1 MSGHHGG
8 MAGNHAGNHIVS
20 MPSARAPHTDVH
32 APKVELFDVHALT
45 NTDPKGFVRA
55 VDVYRLTDFGL
66 YMARPVPGHPELAY
80 FRSWLLPELG
90 LRVSR
95 WTGRAPLDHDY
106 YIDVVDIQPG
116 DVWRTKDLY
125 LDILVRTGHDQRVL
139 DSDELIA
146 GVLAGHLD
154 QGAAIRALE
163 QTNTAVDG
171 IARHGYHPDEW
182 LTRSGYPIEWSQEPF
197 GGDRP

>member
-8 MAGNHAGNHIVS
+8 MAGNHIVS
-20 MPSARAPHTDVH
+20 MPSARAPHTNVH
-32 APKVELFDVHALT
+32 APKVELFDVQALT
-45 NTDPKGFVRA
+45 NTDPKGIVRA
-55 VDVYRLTDFGL
+55 VDVYRMTEFGL
-66 YMARPVPGHPELAY
+66 YMARPVPGHPKLAY

-95 WTGRAPLDHDY
+95 WTGRKPLDHDY

-116 DVWRTKDLY
+116 DVWRTTDLY
-125 LDILVRTGHDQRVL
+125 LDILVRTGQDQRVL

-163 QTNTAVDG
+163 QTNVAVDG
-171 IARHGYHPDEW
+171 IAR
-182 LTRSGYPIEWSQEPF
+182 SGYRPDDWLASLGYPVEWSQDPF
-197 GGDRP
+197 GRHQSQ